1 MDGSAIVG
9 LCGVY
14 HQPPRQN
21 LIGHPQAARMDL
33 LPGTVRRLGDGLR
46 HMCLSQIDLCSYGN
60 RRCTAIADALRNSI
74 SSLKSAACP

>member
-33 LPGTVRRLGDGLR
+33 LPGDCEASG
-46 HMCLSQIDLCSYGN
+46 
-60 RRCTAIADALRNSI
+60 
-74 SSLKSAACP
+74 